1 MTADT
6 TSTAIQEEAACWV
19 EQLHDGEP
27 CDAVMAAF
35 DEWMNQSQA
44 HTDAYFVVSDQ
55 YYELDLL
62 DTASLESLLNLGSA
76 DGAPIDTATP
86 STAAFDAT
94 APNTETPLSIS
105 DKLSSLPTQDN
116 IVSIGSR
123 RPLSARFSSV
133 MKTFS
138 VAASLVACVA
148 LGQTYLFSE
157 KADLMSSTGEVAMHE
172 LEDSST
178 VHMNANSLLNVSMD
192 EHGRNLELLKGEA
205 YFTVAKDALRPFTVH
220 ANGAQIKALG
230 TEFVVYNRDSGLT
243 RVSVYESS
251 VEVYHPTYM
260 KEPRVIATGETISFG
275 PKVANPVIAK
285 LSKNDEA
292 SWREGRLTFNNVS
305 LEDVITEL
313 NQHHKGKII
322 LGKGLGNVRISGV
335 FHNIDSLRILNDIV
349 ETQNLSSMNMA
360 NRVIYVYR

>member
-1 MTADT
+1 MTADN
-6 TSTAIQEEAACWV
+6 TSIQEQAARWV
-19 EQLHDGEP
+19 EELHDGEP
-27 CDAVMAAF
+27 CDVVMTAF

-44 HTDAYFVVSDQ
+44 HADAYFVLSDQ

-62 DTASLESLLNLGSA
+62 DTASLKSLLDLDSVS
-76 DGAPIDTATP
+76 GAPN
-86 STAAFDAT
+86 TAAFDT
-94 APNTETPLSIS
+94 AASLSIS
-105 DKLSSLPTQDN
+105 SEFESLPVQDN
-116 IVSIGSR
+116 VVSIGSR

-133 MKTFS
+133 IKTFS
-138 VAASLVACVA
+138 VAASLVACFV
-148 LGQTYLFSE
+148 LSQTYLFGE
-157 KADLMSSTGEVAMHE
+157 KADLMSSTGEVAIHE

-178 VHMNANSLLNVSMD
+178 VHMNANTLLNVSMD
-192 EHGRNLELLKGEA
+192 ENGRNLELLKGEA

-220 ANGAQIKALG
+220 TNGAQVKALG

-275 PKVANPVIAK
+275 PKVANPTIAK
-285 LSKNDEA
+285 LSTNDEA
-292 SWREGRLTFNNVS
+292 SWRVGRLTFNNIS

-322 LGKGLGNVRISGV
+322 MGKGLENVRISGV
-335 FHNIDSLRILNDIV
+335 FHNIDSVRILNDIV
-349 ETQNLSSMNMA
+349 ETQNLSSMSMA
-360 NRVIYVYR
+360 DRVIYVYR